1 MVGIHVPDHL
11 CIFSPSWSQRPHDAS
26 EFCHLLF
33 RPSKPLRNRD
43 LTRPIIFLGILTK
56 RKAAPR
62 VADVSKLFCAVAFW
76 APGQSIFIKEGRVL
90 THVGFPPECHRAQR
104 LVRYQV
110 QTSCYEGSRA
120 LVTCTSH
127 MVVVSM
133 LATFAGHLRL
143 GDISSQGG
151 TVPSCHLVGVP

>member
-1 MVGIHVPDHL
+1 MAKPPPGLQMSPNSSVPLPFGHL
-11 CIFSPSWSQRPHDAS
+11 V
-26 EFCHLLF
+26 
-33 RPSKPLRNRD
+33 N
-43 LTRPIIFLGILTK
+43 
-56 RKAAPR
+56 
-62 VADVSKLFCAVAFW
+62 
-76 APGQSIFIKEGRVL
+76 SIFIKEGRVL

-151 TVPSCHLVGVP
+151 TVLSCHLVGVP